1 MYPSVFNYADSI
13 FGALDQLQWSEW
25 RANANSKQ
33 TTPETFPAINVGS
46 TPKSVEVYMFVPGV
60 NPQKDLEVQI
70 DKNLLSIKGERK
82 VDLDTDEQNSTVHA
96 QELFSGQF
104 RRVLSLPDD
113 VDNSSAAASYKDGVL
128 HISIQRQTATQ
139 PKSITV
145 E

>member
-1 MYPSVFNYADSI
+1 MYPSMFNYADSI
-13 FGALDQLQWSEW
+13 FGALDQLQWPEW
-25 RANANSKQ
+25 RPNANIRQ
-33 TTPETFPAINVGS
+33 ATPGTFPAINVGS
-46 TPKSVEVYMFVPGV
+46 TSKSVEVYMFVPGV

-82 VDLDTDEQNSTVHA
+82 VDLDTVNQDSTVHA

-128 HISIQRQTATQ
+128 HISIQRQTAAQ

>member
-1 MYPSVFNYADSI
+1 MYPSMFNYADSI
-13 FGALDQLQWSEW
+13 FGALDQLQWPEW
-25 RANANSKQ
+25 RPNANIRQ
-33 TTPETFPAINVGS
+33 ATPGTFPAINVGS
-46 TPKSVEVYMFVPGV
+46 TSKSVEVYMFVPGV

-82 VDLDTDEQNSTVHA
+82 VDSDADEQDGTVHA

-113 VDNSSAAASYKDGVL
+113 VDNNSAAASYKDGVL
-128 HISIQRQTATQ
+128 HISIQRQTAAQ